1 MRTPSYG
8 HRLRIGLMIPCRNT
22 VLEPDAAAL
31 LPEGVSMHVT
41 RMPTLG
47 ATRADLLSQFERL
60 GESAQLLASAG
71 VGLVGFHC
79 TAAATIDATV
89 GSDIAARLGQ
99 HCDLPAVATSQAL
112 LAALAAFRA
121 QRIVLITPYVQ
132 SVNDHEVEFFAGHG
146 IQVIREIGMGKKD
159 AKGMESIEPA
169 EWVRQALGARHRE
182 ADAYVLSCANIRVAS
197 VIDELEERLEAPV
210 ITSNQAMLWHCLR
223 MGGIGE
229 AVRDYGALLEK
240 H

>member
-1 MRTPSYG
+1 MYTPRYG

-47 ATRADLLSQFERL
+47 ATRADLVNQFERL
-60 GESAQLLASAG
+60 EESAQLLAAAG

-79 TAAATIDATV
+79 TAAATIDPSIGTDVATH
-89 GSDIAARLGQ
+89 LGKR
-99 HCDLPAVATSQAL
+99 CGLPAVATSQAL
-112 LAALAAFRA
+112 LAALAAFAAR
-121 QRIVLITPYVQ
+121 RIVLVTPYVQ

-146 IQVIREIGMGKKD
+146 VKVIREIGLGEKD
-159 AKGMESIEPA
+159 ARGMESIEPE
-169 EWVRQALGARHRE
+169 EWIRQALGARHAQ
-182 ADAYVLSCANIRVAS
+182 ADAYVLSCANIRVAAI
-197 VIDELEERLEAPV
+197 IDELEKRLEAPV

-223 MGGIGE
+223 SARIDD
-229 AVRDYGALLEK
+229 AVPGYGALLEK